1 MIEQSLHDQDYL
13 GICKHYRA
21 VYNTGS
27 VQADEV
33 TGHKFKLLEKLTPPP
48 KKKNQNNL
56 KKEYYCLICKK
67 RIIKLSSWSRGYR
80 CFLLFIK
87 CNYVKEPGKFNGE
100 MFKGLESKW
109 LKKVNNEHAQKEYYK
124 LF

>member
-33 TGHKFKLLEKLTPPP
+33 TGHKFKLLEKLTPP
-48 KKKNQNNL
+48 KKKKSKQL
-56 KKEYYCLICKK
+56 KK
-67 RIIKLSSWSRGYR
+67 RI
-80 CFLLFIK
+80 LLF
-87 CNYVKEPGKFNGE
+87 N
-100 MFKGLESKW
+100 L
-109 LKKVNNEHAQKEYYK
+109 
-124 LF
+124 

>member
-33 TGHKFKLLEKLTPPP
+33 TGHKFKLLEKLTPPQ

-67 RIIKLSSWSRGYR
+67 LIFQVDLEGEDFSCY
-80 CFLLFIK
+80 LLNVI
-87 CNYVKEPGKFNGE
+87 
-100 MFKGLESKW
+100 M
-109 LKKVNNEHAQKEYYK
+109 
-124 LF
+124 